1 MNIHNKQIKMTTLCD
16 LPIEIFYS
24 NILPYLLETVSGK
37 ELISYSTINKFWYSL
52 IYSNGFTNLLFKK
65 LNRPNPTRF
74 RALHGPIDKMKTLYI
89 HKYDLGIAMT
99 PMANCV
105 YDAVVTNNLDIKGH
119 IDKIE
124 LIRNQ
129 NSSRIIEENL
139 MENYDTLNIEK
150 VNISV
155 YLKFTPQDYLFKFT
169 LNIYQKNGTVIED
182 ELFSTSRPKFYTFKI
197 YGFCK
202 IKEYTE
208 TSTLE

>member
-1 MNIHNKQIKMTTLCD
+1 MTTLYD
-16 LPIEIFYS
+16 LPVEIFYS
-24 NILPYLLETVSGK
+24 NILPHLFENVAGK
-37 ELISYSTINKFWYSL
+37 ELISYSTINKFWYTL

-65 LNRPNPTRF
+65 LNRPNPTSF
-74 RALHGPIDKMKTLYI
+74 RALQRPIDKMKTLYL

-105 YDAVVTNNLDIKGH
+105 YDAIITNNIDIKGKVE
-119 IDKIE
+119 KIE

-129 NSSRIIEENL
+129 NSFRIIEENL
-139 MENYDTLNIEK
+139 LEKYDTLNIEK

-155 YLKFTPQDYLFKFT
+155 DLKFTPQDYLFKFT

-202 IKEYTE
+202 IKEYTV
-208 TSTLE
+208 TTTLE

>member
-1 MNIHNKQIKMTTLCD
+1 MTTLCD

-24 NILPYLLETVSGK
+24 NILPYLFENVSGK
-37 ELISYSTINKFWYSL
+37 ELINYSTINKFWYSL

-65 LNRPNPTRF
+65 LNRPNPTSF
-74 RALHGPIDKMKTLYI
+74 RALQGPIDKMKTLYI

-129 NSSRIIEENL
+129 N
-139 MENYDTLNIEK
+139 
-150 VNISV
+150 
-155 YLKFTPQDYLFKFT
+155 
-169 LNIYQKNGTVIED
+169 
-182 ELFSTSRPKFYTFKI
+182 
-197 YGFCK
+197 
-202 IKEYTE
+202 
-208 TSTLE
+208 

>member
-1 MNIHNKQIKMTTLCD
+1 MTTLYD
-16 LPIEIFYS
+16 LPVEIFYS
-24 NILPYLLETVSGK
+24 NILPHLFENVSGK
-37 ELISYSTINKFWYSL
+37 ELISYSTINKFWYTL
-52 IYSNGFTNLLFKK
+52 IYSNEFTNILFKK
-65 LNRPNPTRF
+65 LNKTNITDF
-74 RALHGPIDKMKTLYI
+74 MALQSPIDKMKTLYL
-89 HKYDLGIAMT
+89 HKYDLGIVMT

-105 YDAVVTNNLDIKGH
+105 YDVIVTNNLDIKGY

-129 NSSRIIEENL
+129 NSFRIIEENL
-139 MENYDTLNIEK
+139 IENYDTQNIEK

-155 YLKFTPQDYLFKFT
+155 DLKFTPQDYLFKFT

-202 IKEYTE
+202 IKEYTV

>member
-1 MNIHNKQIKMTTLCD
+1 MTTLCD

-74 RALHGPIDKMKTLYI
+74 RELQGPIDKMKTLYL

-105 YDAVVTNNLDIKGH
+105 YDAIITNNIDIKGKVE
-119 IDKIE
+119 KIE

-129 NSSRIIEENL
+129 NSFRIIEENL
-139 MENYDTLNIEK
+139 LEKYDTPNIEK

-155 YLKFTPQDYLFKFT
+155 NLKFTPQDYLFKFT

-197 YGFCK
+197 YGFCR
-202 IKEYTE
+202 IKEYTV
-208 TSTLE
+208 TTTMK

>member
-1 MNIHNKQIKMTTLCD
+1 MTTLYD
-16 LPIEIFYS
+16 LPVEIFYS
-24 NILPYLLETVSGK
+24 NILPHLFENVAGK
-37 ELISYSTINKFWYSL
+37 ELISYSTINKFWYTL

-65 LNRPNPTRF
+65 LNKTNITDF
-74 RALHGPIDKMKTLYI
+74 RTLQCPIDKMKTLYL

-105 YDAVVTNNLDIKGH
+105 YDAIITNNIDIKGKVE
-119 IDKIE
+119 KIE

-129 NSSRIIEENL
+129 NSFRIIEENL
-139 MENYDTLNIEK
+139 LEKYDTLNIEK

-155 YLKFTPQDYLFKFT
+155 NLKFSPHDYLFKFI

-197 YGFCK
+197 YGFCR
-202 IKEYTE
+202 IKEYTV
-208 TSTLE
+208 TTTMK

>member
-1 MNIHNKQIKMTTLCD
+1 MTTLCD

-74 RALHGPIDKMKTLYI
+74 RALQGPIDKMKTLYL

-182 ELFSTSRPKFYTFKI
+182 ELFSTSRPKFYTFQI

-202 IKEYTE
+202 IKEYTV